1 MQEPWDLET
10 DVVVVGA
17 GACGLMTTV
26 IIASANTGLEVVLLE
41 KNSRWGCNAEIAG
54 GTIQGAGTRFQKQ
67 AGIDDSPEIM
77 AADILRKNRGRS
89 DPAVTRALCEKSAE
103 LVHWM
108 VDDLGVPLALAEEIR
123 RVGHTR
129 PRMHA
134 HPTRSGAPIVGAL
147 RERATSYSA
156 VAYADET
163 PGRALIT
170 DDDGSVIGVL
180 AGPEGDTQRIR
191 CKKVVLAT
199 DGFGAS
205 RDMLS
210 RFIPGAEDMLYV
222 GVAGNTGDGIRWG
235 MEIGAATEHMH
246 GYQGHGFVVPGS
258 GTRLNPGI
266 VMSGGIVVNKHAR
279 RFERED
285 QGYSEWAAV
294 VLAQPDGV
302 GITIWDERIH
312 AEFLHSHAMAQ
323 SLEAGVIRRAHDIEA
338 LARQFRLDA
347 ETLGATIA
355 DYNRGIAERR
365 DSLGRTILGL
375 PLQPPFYGAFTTGA
389 LAHTLGG
396 LKIDASGRVL
406 RPDGSPV
413 PNLYAGGGA
422 AAGISGDTPDG
433 YLSASGLLTAYGLGM
448 IIGQHIVS
456 TLAPSTASNAFTS

>member
-1 MQEPWDLET
+1 MDEQWDLET

-26 IIASANTGLEVVLLE
+26 TVASAKPELQVVLLE

-54 GTIQGAGTRFQKQ
+54 GTIQGAGTRFQKE
-67 AGIDDSPEIM
+67 AGIADSPEIM
-77 AADILRKNRGRS
+77 AGDILRKNRGKS

-108 VDDLGVPLALAEEIR
+108 VDDLGVPLALATEIR

-147 RERATSYSA
+147 RQRATSCPN

-163 PGRALIT
+163 PGRGLIT
-170 DDDGSVIGVL
+170 DADGAVVGVL
-180 AGPEGDTQRIR
+180 AGPEGQTQRIG
-191 CKKVVLAT
+191 CKRVVLAT

-205 RDMLS
+205 REMLA
-210 RFIPGAEDMLYV
+210 RFAPGAEDLLYV

-235 MEIGAATEHMH
+235 METGAAVEHMA
-246 GYQGHGFVVPGS
+246 GYQGHGFVVPGH

-266 VMSGGIVVNKHAR
+266 VMSGGIVVDKQGH

-312 AEFLHSHAMAQ
+312 AEFVHSHAMAE
-323 SLEAGVIRRAHDIEA
+323 SLDAGVIKRADDIDG
-338 LARQFRLDA
+338 LARQFRLDEHA
-347 ETLGATIA
+347 LRSTIE
-355 DYNRGIAERR
+355 DYNRGARVNS
-365 DSLGRTILGL
+365 DSFGRTIMGA

-396 LKIDASGRVL
+396 LKIDVHGRVL
-406 RPDGSPV
+406 RPDGALV
-413 PNLYAGGGA
+413 PNLYAGGGT

-448 IIGQHIVS
+448 IIGQHIVA
-456 TLAPSTASNAFTS
+456 TLDSSVDRNL